1 VDGARYLSP
10 LAREPPC
17 WVHAGVYGVDMEVE
31 RKFLVSRPPDLGGA
45 TTDEIEQGYLAIG
58 SDGEVRVR
66 RKGDRLLLTA
76 KRGSGL
82 SRQEAEIEL
91 DPRSFD
97 ELWAMT
103 EGRRLQKRRHVIPLG
118 ELKIEMDVYGGDL
131 EGLVVAEI
139 EFPSEEEAKAFEPPG
154 WLGEEV
160 TGDHRYLNETLAT
173 AGAPSARFLS
183 H

>member
-1 VDGARYLSP
+1 
-10 LAREPPC
+10 
-17 WVHAGVYGVDMEVE
+17 MEVE
-31 RKFLVSRPPDLGGA
+31 RKFLVTTPPDFGGA
-45 TTDEIEQGYLAIG
+45 DSDEIEQGYLAIG

-66 RKGDRLLLTA
+66 RKGDHLLLTA

-82 SRQEAEIEL
+82 SREEAEIEL
-91 DPRSFD
+91 DRSSFD
-97 ELWAMT
+97 KLWALT
-103 EGRRLQKRRHVIPLG
+103 EGRRLRKRRHVIPHG
-118 ELKIEMDVYGGDL
+118 GFVIEIDVYGGDL
-131 EGLVVAEI
+131 EGLMVAEI

-173 AGAPSARFLS
+173 SGVPSARFLS

>member
-1 VDGARYLSP
+1 V
-10 LAREPPC
+10 
-17 WVHAGVYGVDMEVE
+17 EVE
-31 RKFLVSRPPDLGGA
+31 RKFLVADPPDLAG
-45 TTDEIEQGYLAIG
+45 TDADQIDQGYLAVG
-58 SDGEVRVR
+58 ADDEVRVR

-91 DPRSFD
+91 DRESFD
-97 ELWAMT
+97 ELWQLT
-103 EGRRLQKRRHVIPLG
+103 EGRRLHKRRHVIPQG
-118 ELKIEMDVYGGDL
+118 DLKIEVDVYGGEL
-131 EGLVVAEI
+131 EGLTVAEV
-139 EFPSEEEAKAFEPPG
+139 EFSSEEEAKAFNPPE

-173 AGAPSARFLS
+173 VGAPSGRFLS